1 MQEAQEMW
9 VQSLGQEDP
18 LEKAM
23 AIHSSIPAWKIPRT
37 EEPGGLHAI
46 HGVAKVGHDWA
57 CTQGS
62 LWHYP
67 LFILTYCHSRTQ
79 WKEQPHLGCDLP
91 VAEGK
96 NRWFI
101 TSIHVSVTKPEVR
114 RLGSTGLLQELQII
128 KDDDK
133 IHHTTSSN
141 AFASKST
148 LPNVDTAKRDP
159 AWNLLPFFWL

>member
-1 MQEAQEMW
+1 M
-9 VQSLGQEDP
+9 
-18 LEKAM
+18 
-23 AIHSSIPAWKIPRT
+23 
-37 EEPGGLHAI
+37 
-46 HGVAKVGHDWA
+46 
-57 CTQGS
+57 
-62 LWHYP
+62 
-67 LFILTYCHSRTQ
+67 
-79 WKEQPHLGCDLP
+79 
-91 VAEGK
+91 AEGK

-159 AWNLLPFFWL
+159 AWNLLPFF